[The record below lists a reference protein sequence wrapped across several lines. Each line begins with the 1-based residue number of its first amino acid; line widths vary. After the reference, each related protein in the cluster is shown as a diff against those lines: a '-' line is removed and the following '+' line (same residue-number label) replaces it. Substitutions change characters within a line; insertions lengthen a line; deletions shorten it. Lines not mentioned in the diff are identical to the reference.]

1 MSLLVCI
8 YLLKLLAGGEQVKG
22 EQEAIDIIND
32 RSKPLAAYV
41 FTSKKEVEE
50 RMVASIS
57 SGGMIVNDTVMHV
70 SSLPPNLLG
79 PQETYNAKLCS
90 LCMESILHMFS

>member
-32 RSKPLAAYV
+32 RSKPLA
-41 FTSKKEVEE
+41 E

-79 PQETYNAKLCS
+79 PHETYNAKLCS